1 MSIDLF
7 AIRDCMEGGIPAV
20 VATCAADGTPNISYV
35 SHIHLVDARHVA
47 LSFQFFNKT
56 RQNVLANPQAT
67 AFAINPES
75 GARYRLQLR
84 YLRTESEG
92 PLFETMKARLAGI
105 ASHSGMSGVF
115 HLRGSDVYAVEDVAA
130 VDDAPA
136 APLRHKRLLPRVR
149 EATAQLARADTMAGL
164 FETLLEALDT
174 RFDIRH
180 AMVLLRDRGRG
191 RLFVVASRGY
201 ASSGVGSEIPDG
213 AGVIGV
219 AAQQGVPIR
228 INYSAA
234 DYAYGRAVRDSALA
248 RGLADP
254 LEMAIPFPG
263 LAEPGSQ
270 LAVPVLL
277 GDEAI
282 GLLYVESPEEG
293 RFNHDDEDALASIA
307 GTLAW
312 AIRALEDCADA
323 EDDAP
328 AAQAAPPD
336 AADAAPL
343 QVRRYARDNSL
354 FLDDDYLIKGVAG
367 AILWCLLQAYTR
379 DGRVDFSNRELR
391 RDPAI
396 GLPDI
401 TDNLEARLILLGKRL
416 AERGGALRLEKTGRG
431 RLRLHVGR
439 RVTLLEM
446 A

>member
-1 MSIDLF
+1 MSFDLF
-7 AIRDCMEGGIPAV
+7 AIRACMEGGIPAV

-35 SHIHLVDARHVA
+35 SQIHLVDAGHVA

-67 AFAINPES
+67 AFVINPET

-92 PLFETMKARLAGI
+92 PLFESMKARLAGI
-105 ASHSGMSGVF
+105 ASHSGMAGVF
-115 HLRGSDVYAVEDVAA
+115 HLRGSDIYAVEALQAVGDATPTAA
-130 VDDAPA
+130 
-136 APLRHKRLLPRVR
+136 RHKRLLPQVR
-149 EATAQLARADTMAGL
+149 ATCAQLARAETMAGL
-164 FETLLEALDT
+164 FELLLEALDT

-201 ASSGVGSEIPDG
+201 PTSGVGSEIPDG

-219 AAQQGVPIR
+219 AAQQRVPIR

-234 DYAYGRAVRDSALA
+234 DYGYGRAVRDSALA
-248 RGLADP
+248 RGLAEP
-254 LEMAIPFPG
+254 LELAIPFPG

-277 GDEAI
+277 GEEAI
-282 GLLYVESPEEG
+282 GLVYVESPEEA
-293 RFNHDDEDALASIA
+293 RFNHDDEDALCTLA

-323 EDDAP
+323 EDEAP
-328 AAQAAPPD
+328 APARAPARASD
-336 AADAAPL
+336 VAPL
-343 QVRRYARDNSL
+343 QVRRYLRDNSL

-367 AILWCLLQAYTR
+367 AILWRLLQAYTAE
-379 DGRVDFSNRELR
+379 GRVDFSNRELR
-391 RDPAI
+391 RDAAI

-401 TDNLEARLILLGKRL
+401 SDNLEARLILLGKRL
-416 AERGGALRLEKTGRG
+416 AERGGSLRLEKTGRG
-431 RLRLHVGR
+431 RLRLQVGR
-439 RVTLLEM
+439 PVALVEI